1 MRPPSAEPIAPATV
15 SAPGAGLALLFRAGE
30 RPGADAIAQALES
43 GQAAGPAARVSHRP
57 QDGAGWLELLAS
69 GLTFDVRGLAPVA
82 AMTRAPLPEGP
93 HRRFGFAAGSALPA
107 AHESIDLVPASH
119 ILAGAGLQPVVRTLL
134 GVAANLVL
142 HLPVAAIHWQPADT
156 LIEPRYFARL
166 VLGWLGGGAFPAL
179 GLTALEPASDGSIA
193 TRGLAH
199 FTGQEMQLEGRA
211 GESPAETA
219 KLAIRVI
226 DHLVRQGRLAAPHR
240 IGTGPG
246 ALLAEPSRVGRLVL
260 VWREA

>member
-1 MRPPSAEPIAPATV
+1 MRDSSAAP
-15 SAPGAGLALLFRAGE
+15 APGAGLALLFHAGE
-30 RPGADAIAQALES
+30 RPDADAIAQALEA

-57 QDGAGWLELLAS
+57 QDDAGWLELLAS
-69 GLTFDVRGLAPVA
+69 GLTFDLRGLAPAAAVA
-82 AMTRAPLPEGP
+82 MAALPEGP
-93 HRRFGFAAGSALPA
+93 HRRFGFAAGSAPAA
-107 AHESIDLVPASH
+107 AHEAIELVPANH
-119 ILAGAGLQPVVRTLL
+119 ILAGAGLQPVVRTLVGL
-134 GVAANLVL
+134 AANLVL
-142 HLPVAAIHWQPADT
+142 HLPVIAVHWQPADT

-199 FTGQEMQLEGRA
+199 FTGQEMQLEGRV
-211 GESPAETA
+211 GESPADTA

-226 DHLVRQGRLAAPHR
+226 DHLVSQGRLAAPQR
-240 IGTGPG
+240 IGTGPD
-246 ALLAEPSRVGRLVL
+246 ALLAEPSQVGRLVL